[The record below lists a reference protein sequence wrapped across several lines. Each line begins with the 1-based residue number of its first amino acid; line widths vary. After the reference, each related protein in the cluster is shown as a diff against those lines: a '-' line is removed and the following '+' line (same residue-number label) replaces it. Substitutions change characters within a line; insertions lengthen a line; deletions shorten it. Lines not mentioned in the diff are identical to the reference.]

1 MGRTVRQFEKEASI
15 RLGTEVEYVA
25 WNCMG
30 RAVRQFE
37 KEVSFRPEKGEVL
50 SNCHFKKKNWDRLA
64 LQNMATAFS
73 VESRAPNQS
82 FVFIEN

>member
-1 MGRTVRQFEKEASI
+1 MGRTVRQFEKEASLK
-15 RLGTEVEYVA
+15 LGTEVEYVA

-50 SNCHFKKKNWDRLA
+50 SNCHFKKNL
-64 LQNMATAFS
+64 
-73 VESRAPNQS
+73 
-82 FVFIEN
+82 